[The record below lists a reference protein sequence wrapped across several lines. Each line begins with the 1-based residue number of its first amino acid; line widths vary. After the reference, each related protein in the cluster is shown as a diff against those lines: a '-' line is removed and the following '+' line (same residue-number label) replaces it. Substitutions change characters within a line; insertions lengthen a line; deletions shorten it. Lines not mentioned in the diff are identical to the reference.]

1 MAGTDAQTTRRGE
14 TVPHRVRRRAASLP
28 CAPVID
34 LHCHVLPGLD
44 DGPATMDEA
53 LALLGAQEAAGVETV
68 VATPHVNHRYA
79 NVTPETIAA
88 GVDEVRAAAARAGIP
103 VAVLAGAEVALT
115 RATDMADD
123 ELAALYLG
131 DSPWLLLEPPHVQVA
146 AATLEFAIGS
156 LLQRRHRVLLAH
168 PERSPAF
175 HNDRA
180 PLERLVAAGVR
191 TSVTASSLS
200 GRFGKTVKRFALG
213 MLADG
218 LVHNLASDAHGGMP
232 GREAG
237 LAGHLDRTGYE
248 ALAPWLCEAMPR
260 ALLRGADELPAPPAV
275 AAPRVRRRRRWF

>member
-1 MAGTDAQTTRRGE
+1 MAVTDVRTTRRAATG
-14 TVPHRVRRRAASLP
+14 PRFLRRRAAALP

-53 LALLGAQEAAGVETV
+53 LALLTAQEAAGVEAV
-68 VATPHVNHRYA
+68 VATPHVNHHYRG
-79 NVTPETIAA
+79 VTPETIAA
-88 GVDEVRAAAARAGIP
+88 GVDEVRAAAARAGIR
-103 VAVLAGAEVALT
+103 VAVLGGAEVALT
-115 RATDMADD
+115 RATDMDDD

-146 AATLEFAIGS
+146 AATLEFAVSS
-156 LLQRRHRVLLAH
+156 LLHRGHRILLAH
-168 PERSPAF
+168 PERCPAF
-175 HNDRA
+175 HGDRA

-200 GRFGKTVKRFALG
+200 GRFGKTVKRFALQ

-232 GREAG
+232 GRDAG
-237 LAGHLDRTGYE
+237 LTGHLDGTGYE
-248 ALAPWLCEAMPR
+248 ALAPWLCEQLPR

-275 AAPRVRRRRRWF
+275 APPAPRRRRWF